1 MCGRHSPF
9 GLCNGAMSFFQNSRP
24 TSSARY
30 DGNTSLSRPRSPHRR
45 DWTPHIMSAQTQA
58 VRPSLADFV
67 FVQSTIRPTLF
78 SSDVTGNPSG

>member
-58 VRPSLADFV
+58 VR
-67 FVQSTIRPTLF
+67 RRWPTSYLCSRQYDQPCF